1 MDDVERLLWW
11 LVQGSAGAPTRV
23 KLLRALRAQPRNAQQ
38 LADVLGL
45 DYSTIRHHLKVLVAN
60 RLVEAVGDRY
70 GQVYF
75 LSSSL
80 ESRWPV
86 FEGIVARHGR
96 LGGRTE

>member
-11 LVQGSAGAPTRV
+11 LIQGSAGAPTRV
-23 KLLRALRAQPRNAQQ
+23 RMLRAIRAQPRNAQQ

-45 DYSTIRHHLKVLVAN
+45 DYSTVRHHLKVLVAN
-60 RLVEAVGDRY
+60 RLVEPVGDRY

-75 LSSSL
+75 LSSTL

-86 FEGIVARHGR
+86 LERIVARRGSAR
-96 LGGRTE
+96 GGT